1 MTVYNPIV
9 SADILRKAEAPSGHA
24 RLNGPDRPIILAAGR
39 LEEGKG
45 FRTLLPAFAMLL
57 TRRRARLILLG
68 KGFQLS
74 APLSQ
79 AEELGIR
86 EHVDFPGFVANPYLF
101 MAGADLFILSS
112 RAEGLPTVLAE
123 AKACGCPIV
132 STDCPFGSAEILEG
146 GRLGELVPVG
156 DARALAD
163 AMDLA
168 LDRSPDGGLLR
179 ARAGFLGV
187 DRAVDR
193 YEALLL
199 DRLPLQG

>member
-1 MTVYNPIV
+1 
-9 SADILRKAEAPSGHA
+9 
-24 RLNGPDRPIILAAGR
+24 
-39 LEEGKG
+39 
-45 FRTLLPAFAMLL
+45 
-57 TRRRARLILLG
+57 
-68 KGFQLS
+68 
-74 APLSQ
+74 
-79 AEELGIR
+79 
-86 EHVDFPGFVANPYLF
+86 
-101 MAGADLFILSS
+101 MAGADLFVLSS

-123 AKACGCPIV
+123 AKACGCPVV
-132 STDCPFGSAEILEG
+132 STDCPFGSADGSAEILEG

-179 ARAGFLGV
+179 ARAGLFGV

-199 DRLPLQG
+199 DRPPLQG